1 MKIKSVLPVLFAAV
15 LTFTVGMHDADAK
28 RLGGGG
34 SIGRQSSS
42 VGKSPSTP
50 SQAPAQ
56 QSAAKPATP
65 APAAPPAAT
74 PNRWL
79 GPIAGIAAGLGI
91 AALLS
96 HMGMGGALAEAMGS
110 MLLIGG
116 LIFLAFMAWRL
127 LRNRGATPA
136 AQEPAMANAGGLN
149 NASAQPR
156 MFDAPP
162 ASAGPN
168 ATGAPVDAPPAGPS
182 WTIPTE
188 MDVAAFTHAS
198 KVLFLRL
205 QAASD
210 TGNLADI
217 REFTTPEMYAEIQ
230 LELGSR
236 GGEANQT
243 EVFRLESQLL
253 GVEEQNGQS
262 LASVR
267 FSGTIRETAGAD
279 AQRFTEIWNFTRPT
293 GSESQ
298 WLLAGIQQTH

>member
-1 MKIKSVLPVLFAAV
+1 MKIKSVVPVLFAVV
-15 LTFTVGMHDADAK
+15 LSFTVGMHDADAK

-42 VGKSPSTP
+42 IGKSPTTP

-56 QSAAKPATP
+56 SAAQKPATP
-65 APAAPPAAT
+65 APAPAPAPASGAS
-74 PNRWL
+74 RWL
-79 GPIAGIAAGLGI
+79 GPIAGLAAGLGI

-96 HMGMGGALAEAMGS
+96 HMGMGGALAETMGS

-116 LIFLAFMAWRL
+116 LIFLALMAWRMF
-127 LRNRGATPA
+127 RNRGATPA
-136 AQEPAMANAGGLN
+136 SQEPAFAGAGSAGGPQ
-149 NASAQPR
+149 AR
-156 MFDAPP
+156 MMDAPP

-168 ATGAPVDAPPAGPS
+168 ATGVPVDAAPAGPS

-188 MDVAAFTHAS
+188 LDVGAFTHAS

-210 TGNLADI
+210 AGNLADI
-217 REFTTPEMYAEIQ
+217 REFTTPEMYAEVQ
-230 LELGSR
+230 LELSSR
-236 GGEANQT
+236 GGEHNQT
-243 EVFRLESQLL
+243 EVFRLEAQLL

-279 AQRFTEIWNFTRPT
+279 AQRFSEIWNFTRPT
-293 GSESQ
+293 GSQSQ
-298 WLLAGIQQTH
+298 WLLAGIQQN